1 MKAATTST
9 ACAARNR
16 ANGRWQLPCRTIG
29 SSWRPR
35 CAPIPLLY
43 LWLFAGPLAPAL
55 ANPAPGV
62 ADASTAI
69 VTTSVAIVLLVAL
82 VWTVR
87 RLRRLQVENGRAK
100 NALAESD
107 DQIRRVL
114 DNLFAFVGILQPD
127 GTLIDANRAPLDAAG
142 IELDDVRGRKFWDCY
157 WWSHDPA
164 LQAQLRDAVRR
175 AAQGETSRYDVV
187 ARMANDTR
195 MSIDFMLAPMRDA
208 QGRVIML
215 IPSAIDITGRTASE
229 RRLRDSE
236 ARFRRVLDSTAD
248 GLVQIDESGRIVLAN
263 RRLESMFGYTQ
274 QELHLAPVETLM
286 PARHRD
292 AHPALREAFFAKP
305 ETRDMAQRRELYARR
320 KDGTEF
326 PVEIGLNPMHTPEG
340 MHVLATIVD
349 VTVRYE
355 ARRALERALEE
366 KTILLNEI
374 HHRVKNNLQVISSL
388 LNMQSRRAPP
398 QVQHALEESQARVKA
413 MALIHQMLYEGKVF
427 ADVDLGPYLERLCSL
442 LRQSFLGHRG
452 GIQLVLDAGNQSVCV
467 DLQRAVP
474 CGLLVNELA
483 TNAMKHAFPAGRS
496 GRIEVRLRRPVPG
509 CGEIVVG
516 DDGVGLP
523 DDVAPGVTR
532 SLGFQ
537 LIPALC
543 DQLEGQLRLE
553 RENGTRF
560 IITFPISDGEP

>member
-1 MKAATTST
+1 MPT
-9 ACAARNR
+9 
-16 ANGRWQLPCRTIG
+16 
-29 SSWRPR
+29 
-35 CAPIPLLY
+35 
-43 LWLFAGPLAPAL
+43 AL
-55 ANPAPGV
+55 ADPAHGV
-62 ADASTAI
+62 GDAGMGIMTM
-69 VTTSVAIVLLVAL
+69 SVVVALLAAL
-82 VWTVR
+82 VWTTF
-87 RLRRLQVENGRAK
+87 RLRRLQLENGRAR
-100 NALAESD
+100 NALAESE

-114 DNLFAFVGILQPD
+114 DNLFAFVGILEPD
-127 GTLIDANRAPLDAAG
+127 GTLIDANRAPLEAAG
-142 IELDDVRGRKFWDCY
+142 IALDDVRGRKFWDCY

-164 LQAQLRDAVRR
+164 LQAQLRDAVRT
-175 AAQGETSRYDVV
+175 AAQGETSRFDVV

-195 MSIDFMLAPMRDA
+195 MSIDFMLAPLRDA
-208 QGRVIML
+208 EGRVVML

-229 RRLRDSE
+229 QRLRDSE

-248 GLVQIDESGRIVLAN
+248 GLVQIDDSGRIVLAN
-263 RRLESMFGYTQ
+263 RRLESMFGYSED
-274 QELHLAPVETLM
+274 ELHGAPVEMLM

-366 KTILLNEI
+366 KTVLLNEV

-398 QVQHALEESQARVKA
+398 EVQHALEESQSRVKA

-427 ADVDLGPYLERLCSL
+427 ASVDLGPYLERLCSL
-442 LRQSFLGHRG
+442 LRQSFLGHRRD
-452 GIQLVLDAGNQSVCV
+452 IKLALDVGSESVCV

-483 TNAMKHAFPAGRS
+483 TNAIKHAFPAGRA
-496 GRIEVRLRRPVPG
+496 GRVDVRLSRPAPG

-523 DDVAPGVTR
+523 EDVAPGVTR

-543 DQLEGQLRLE
+543 EQLEGDLRLE
-553 RENGTRF
+553 RGNGSRF
-560 IITFPISDGEP
+560 TITFPISEGDR

>member
-1 MKAATTST
+1 MFDAMPAISADPVRSGADGST
-9 ACAARNR
+9 GVVLVLVA
-16 ANGRWQLPCRTIG
+16 I
-29 SSWRPR
+29 
-35 CAPIPLLY
+35 
-43 LWLFAGPLAPAL
+43 AL
-55 ANPAPGV
+55 A
-62 ADASTAI
+62 TA
-69 VTTSVAIVLLVAL
+69 LG
-82 VWTVR
+82 WTAV
-87 RLRRLQVENGRAK
+87 RLRRLQAERDRARS
-100 NALAESD
+100 ALAGSE
-107 DQIRRVL
+107 DQMRRVL
-114 DNLFAFVGILQPD
+114 DNLFAFVGILDVD
-127 GTLIDANRAPLDAAG
+127 GTLIDANRAPLQAAG
-142 IELDDVRGRKFWDCY
+142 IALGDVRGRKFWDCY

-164 LQAQLRDAVRR
+164 LQTQLREAIVR
-175 AAQGETSRYDVV
+175 AAGGEASRYDTMV
-187 ARMANDTR
+187 RMANDTR
-195 MSIDFMLAPMRDA
+195 MAIDFMLAPVRDA
-208 QGRVIML
+208 AGRVVML

-229 RRLRDSE
+229 QRLRDSE
-236 ARFRRVLDSTAD
+236 ARFRRVFDSTAD

-274 QELHLAPVETLM
+274 DELHLAPVETLM

-292 AHPALREAFFAKP
+292 AHPALRQAFFSNP

-340 MHVLATIVD
+340 MRVLATIVD

-366 KTILLNEI
+366 KTVLLNEV

-398 QVQHALEESQARVKA
+398 EVQHALEESQSRVKA

-427 ADVDLGPYLERLCSL
+427 AEVDLGPYLERLCSL
-442 LRQSFLGHRG
+442 LRQSFLGHRRDVR
-452 GIQLVLDAGNQSVCV
+452 LVLDAGSNAVCV

-483 TNAMKHAFPAGRS
+483 TNAIKHAFPGGRAGR
-496 GRIEVRLRRPVPG
+496 IDVQLRRPAPG

-543 DQLEGQLRLE
+543 EQLEAELRLE
-553 RENGTRF
+553 RGPGSRF
-560 IITFPISDGEP
+560 TITFPIAEGEQ